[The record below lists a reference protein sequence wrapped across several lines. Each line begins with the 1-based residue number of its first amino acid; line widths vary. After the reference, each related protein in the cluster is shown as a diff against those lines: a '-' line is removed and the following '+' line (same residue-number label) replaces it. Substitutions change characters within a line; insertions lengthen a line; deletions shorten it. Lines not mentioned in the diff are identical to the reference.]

1 MLSFIEMA
9 EAELAEV
16 DVLLAETAALIGRLQ
31 ATALPGE
38 LRYRTQARGVQYY
51 LKRDVGKGANRR
63 TEKQDLGGRRD
74 ERNVTIK
81 ALRFFQKKYEALAFD
96 RNQLLSLLQHY
107 RRYDPASIHNKLP
120 YAFRD
125 LPKACYQDSRY
136 QELVAWAN
144 GEYKRNGR
152 PFPSSRYITLD
163 GSRVRSMDECM
174 IHSLLTA
181 NRIPFRYDQSLTLVG
196 DDGISQIRYPD
207 FTFQTRDH
215 KLTYWEHA
223 GAINKEDY
231 KDDLLNKLHLYHIN
245 VIDIGSNLILTM
257 RDHTGGL
264 DLNAIDL
271 IVQNQLKPR
280 IL

>member
-38 LRYRTQARGVQYY
+38 LMHRTRSGYVQYS
-51 LKRDVGKGANRR
+51 LKQDSGKGPDR
-63 TEKQDLGGRRD
+63 TVSTLDLNGPDDPRV
-74 ERNVTIK
+74 VTIK
-81 ALRFFQKKYEALAFD
+81 ALRFFREKQEALKRD
-96 RNQLLSLLQHY
+96 RELLSYLIRCY
-107 RRYDPASIHNKLP
+107 KAYDPATIHDKLP
-120 YAFRD
+120 SAYRD
-125 LPKACYQDSRY
+125 LPNVCYRDSRY

-215 KLTYWEHA
+215 KLIYWEHA

-245 VIDIGSNLILTM
+245 GIDIGSNLILTM

-280 IL
+280 IM

>member
-38 LRYRTQARGVQYY
+38 LHHRTR
-51 LKRDVGKGANRR
+51 KGYVEYSLRQVTVAGAER
-63 TEKQDLGGRRD
+63 TETQLDLGGPDDDR
-74 ERNVTIK
+74 VATIK
-81 ALRFFQKKYEALAFD
+81 ALRFFREKKEALKKN
-96 RNQLLSLLQHY
+96 RELLVSLLRQY
-107 RRYDPASIHNKLP
+107 RRYDPATIHDKLP
-120 YAFRD
+120 SAYRD
-125 LPKACYQDSRY
+125 LPNVCYRDSRY

-181 NRIPFRYDQSLTLVG
+181 NRIPFRYDQTLTLID
-196 DDGISQIRYPD
+196 DDGVGQIRYPD

-215 KLTYWEHA
+215 KLIYWEHA

-245 VIDIGSNLILTM
+245 GIDIGSNLILTM